1 MNACRAAIPSHRGM
15 QLTIMD
21 GTQLVTLSAF
31 APRRRSDQHL
41 VTAAVHRCRDPPRQR
56 GRRRIPGSCG
66 TAPRPLTTRATSHPR
81 PSRRLTWLPGRSL
94 DGSTSQLSTLVLTQP
109 APHTVVDTGQ
119 YGPLQA
125 QTLHRATGTNPLGLA
140 EPKLCRATLADR
152 EEQLRILP
160 LARCILIP
168 AHRTS
173 FPASFELRL
182 VMRRR

>member
-1 MNACRAAIPSHRGM
+1 MALKRIALRDFVIVRE
-15 QLTIMD
+15 LELD
-21 GTQLVTLSAF
+21 LSAGF
-31 APRRRSDQHL
+31 S
-41 VTAAVHRCRDPPRQR
+41 V
-56 GRRRIPGSCG
+56 
-66 TAPRPLTTRATSHPR
+66 LTGIGR
-81 PSRRLTWLPGRSL
+81 PSRWPE
-94 DGSTSQLSTLVLTQP
+94 LSTDRITTVLE
-109 APHTVVDTGQ
+109 ACREWADHTVVDTGQ